1 MKPDLHDNRWMQGG
15 TSLLWDADALKRIC
29 PAESVRSLRELLRLY
44 EADWPEASLKLIHGR
59 TLVVAG
65 LDAAMDT
72 LPPDRAVEWLEKTV
86 YPAILDFQEEVAD
99 GGREAALIFWLAD
112 GKRVFRKASENT
124 YHWYCSGEHRR
135 ESLPLGRC
143 IWNGADGTVHRIVVL
158 DKEKKEIHVGLYNPR
173 IS

>member
-1 MKPDLHDNRWMQGG
+1 MNPDLHDNSWMRGG

-44 EADWPEASLKLIHGR
+44 QSGWPEDALKLVNGR

-65 LDAAMDT
+65 LEAAMDT
-72 LPPDRAVEWLEKTV
+72 FAPEQAVEWLEQTV

-112 GKRVFRKASENT
+112 GKRVFPKASENT
-124 YHWYCSGEHRR
+124 YHWYCSGEHRK
-135 ESLPLGRC
+135 ESIPIGRC
-143 IWNGADGTVHRIVVL
+143 IWNGAEGSVRRIITL
-158 DKEKKEIHVGLYNPR
+158 NSDKKEVHVGLFHPR

>member
-1 MKPDLHDNRWMQGG
+1 MNPDLHDNSWMRGG

-29 PAESVRSLRELLRLY
+29 PAESVRSLRELLQLY
-44 EADWPEASLKLIHGR
+44 QSGWPEDALKLVNGR

-65 LDAAMDT
+65 LEAAMDT
-72 LPPDRAVEWLEKTV
+72 FAAEQAVEWLEKTV

-112 GKRVFRKASENT
+112 GKRVIPKASENT
-124 YHWYCSGEHRR
+124 YHWYCSGEHRK
-135 ESLPLGRC
+135 ESIPIGRC
-143 IWNGADGTVHRIVVL
+143 IWNGAEGSVRRIITL
-158 DKEKKEIHVGLYNPR
+158 DSEKMENHVGLFQQR